1 MSKPL
6 SENRM
11 QAFGRYID
19 LLVVPDQARCAIG
32 FSENIFFFSEL
43 QGDTADLSKCV
54 HIVKGDMCTD
64 GVLCDLE
71 VLRKYNSDSSSP
83 FYDFSSA
90 IYDYGAAFCN
100 KDISYFPN
108 FEEYQNLRLLPDC
121 TIAGTTRLMFT
132 TAVVTGLNMTGYE
145 NRWCFENLG
154 YALAALSDLQNVDY
168 PLFDHEGLVANRAF
182 SAQIVH
188 GREK

>member
-6 SENRM
+6 GESM
-11 QAFGRYID
+11 KHFGRYID
-19 LLVVPDQARCAIG
+19 LLTVPAEANFAIG
-32 FSENIFFFSEL
+32 FSGHIFFFKSDQEFEP
-43 QGDTADLSKCV
+43 DMKDCV
-54 HIVKGDMCTD
+54 HITKGDMCTD
-64 GVLCDLE
+64 GIICDLE
-71 VLRKYNSDSSSP
+71 KLRYCQMASSKP
-83 FYDFSSA
+83 TYDFRHA
-90 IYDYGAAFCN
+90 DYDYSLAFYN

-154 YALAALSDLQNVDY
+154 YALAALSDLQDVDY